1 MAKRRRWTQ
10 AMRASH
16 YQALAEARIQQELR
30 EGDFWPHRRKYRM
43 SYCATGGTQGIRAW
57 REVDTV
63 TNRVIMVV

>member
-30 EGDFWPHRRKYRM
+30 EGAFWPHRRKHRM
-43 SYCATGGTQGIRAW
+43 SYCATGGTQGIRVW
-57 REVDTV
+57 REVD
-63 TNRVIMVV
+63 IIAKGAII